1 MKGTTNGSAVDVA
14 KDVVQY
20 LNLKDDEE
28 ISFSIRYIF
37 DGVHHVYGYI
47 YKASQHHYGTIHVDM
62 IGRISVTITVTADVY
77 RTVWCSTPFSSF
89 QTGHELVL
97 DFILKRIDADPISF
111 WHTRFD
117 PSKTINI
124 PYGIDEN
131 PDTWYNPLS
140 VVASNV
146 SLSVIGFLKGN
157 PPAPV

>member
-1 MKGTTNGSAVDVA
+1 MCQSSRTYVGAGEFTTNLKYFRCDRMKGTTNGSAVDVA

-77 RTVWCSTPFSSF
+77 RTV
-89 QTGHELVL
+89 
-97 DFILKRIDADPISF
+97 
-111 WHTRFD
+111 
-117 PSKTINI
+117 
-124 PYGIDEN
+124 
-131 PDTWYNPLS
+131 
-140 VVASNV
+140 
-146 SLSVIGFLKGN
+146 
-157 PPAPV
+157 